1 MLSFSNWNW
10 SVSLRK
16 SVGDNNVSREI
27 GKVHIM
33 EEVKGHKEME
43 EIQPPQKN
51 EPIPLHG

>member
-1 MLSFSNWNW
+1 
-10 SVSLRK
+10 
-16 SVGDNNVSREI
+16 VGDNNVSREI